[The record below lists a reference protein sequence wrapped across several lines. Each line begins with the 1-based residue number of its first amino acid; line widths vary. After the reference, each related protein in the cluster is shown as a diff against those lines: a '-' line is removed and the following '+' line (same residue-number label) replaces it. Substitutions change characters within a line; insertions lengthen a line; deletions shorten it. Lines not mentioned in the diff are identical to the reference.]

1 MKLFVSYARVDKPF
15 CLTVVDLLEAHD
27 VWLDH
32 RLYAGQQWWK
42 EILRRLDWCEGF
54 IYLLSPDSV
63 QSEYCRRE
71 FEIAMKLGRH
81 IFPVLIHAQTEVP
94 VELAEVQYVDMTKGR
109 THESVKTLL
118 NSIYVAEM
126 QMQQSTIEMQTP
138 VSAIESH
145 HVEQPS
151 AAPANLVGE
160 IASAME
166 NGHFDRAIYLIKQAM
181 NENIN
186 SPYIDFEVLL
196 REAEIDLERI
206 TKVKQAQRDYRQIV
220 ELVKRPRTRQVGCG
234 AFEAFLHDFPNYD
247 PDNIISYCPDITKG
261 DPLPPD
267 ADGDGIPDEE
277 EDGVPKLPMLEWI
290 NIPGGIVT
298 LDKSIQGTEPPE
310 SEKTV
315 SEFFI
320 SKYPVTNKQFQVFV
334 DDQNGYADP
343 RWWQFSEESRKWHA
357 EHKKPRNAQFRGD
370 ERPRETVNWYEAT
383 AFCLWLS
390 SRMNLDITLP
400 TEWEWVQAAR
410 GSDNRVFPWGD
421 EVDLDACNT
430 SESKIK
436 MTTSVTRFVKGVSP
450 YAVYDMAGNVW
461 EWCLNTAKHDTDLD
475 CHGEIKRAVQGGSYL
490 GPIDRAR
497 ISFGYY
503 IHPRAAFGSVG
514 FRLVYHVDKDKKNG
528 KH

>member
-1 MKLFVSYARVDKPF
+1 MRLFVSYARVDKPF

-71 FEIAMKLGRH
+71 FEIAMQLGRH
-81 IFPVLIHAQTEVP
+81 IFPVLIHAQTEIP
-94 VELAEVQYVDMTKGR
+94 VSLSEVQYVDMTKGR

-126 QMQQSTIEMQTP
+126 QKHEQIQTP
-138 VSAIESH
+138 VAAIAPQN
-145 HVEQPS
+145 VEPPS

-166 NGHFDRAIYLIKQAM
+166 NGHYDRAIYLIKQAKSDGVS
-181 NENIN
+181 
-186 SPYIDFEVLL
+186 SPYIDFDVLL

-206 TKVKQAQRDYRQIV
+206 TREKQAKRDYRQIV
-220 ELVKRPRTRQVGCG
+220 ELVKRPRTRQVGC
-234 AFEAFLHDFPNYD
+234 EAFRAFTRDHPNHD
-247 PDNIISYCPDITKG
+247 PDNIITYCPGIVIDE
-261 DPLPPD
+261 PLPPEVGTD
-267 ADGDGIPDEE
+267 TPPANPTQ
-277 EDGVPKLPMLEWI
+277 LPMLEWI
-290 NIPGGIVT
+290 NIPGGTVT

-310 SEKTV
+310 SVKKV
-315 SEFFI
+315 DEFFI
-320 SKYPVTNKQFQVFV
+320 SKYPVTNMQFQYFV
-334 DDQNGYADP
+334 DDQGGYAEP
-343 RWWQFSEESRKWHA
+343 RWWAFSEQARKWHA

-390 SRMNLDITLP
+390 ERLDLKITLP
-400 TEWEWVQAAR
+400 TEWEWVRAAR
-410 GSDNRVFPWGD
+410 GDDNRAFPWGD
-421 EVDLDACNT
+421 EVDMDACNT

-436 MTTSVTRFVKGVSP
+436 MTTSVTRFIKGVSP
-450 YAVYDMAGNVW
+450 YGVYDMAGNVW
-461 EWCLNTAKHDTDLD
+461 EWCLNTANHDTDLD
-475 CHGEIKRAVQGGSYL
+475 CHGETKRAVQGGSYL
-490 GPIDRAR
+490 GPIDRAQ

-514 FRLVYHVDKDKKNG
+514 FRLIYHVNKSKKNG